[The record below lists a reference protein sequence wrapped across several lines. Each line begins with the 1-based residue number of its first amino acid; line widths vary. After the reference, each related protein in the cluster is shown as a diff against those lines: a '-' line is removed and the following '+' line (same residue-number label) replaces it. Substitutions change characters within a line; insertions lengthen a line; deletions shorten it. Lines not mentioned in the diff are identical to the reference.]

1 MVKTIRSRSM
11 PGLRPATPIKPRG
24 QSEEALVATTGRV
37 LLVGKRA
44 RVLNQ
49 LADALKREGMT
60 VTQETELDQLER
72 RIDASTVDVVA
83 LGRGVRGSR
92 REAIVNGLRA
102 RNPSLRVVDGL
113 APITPLL
120 VAQIQEALNTP
131 ARESRIVSS
140 ASIEPGDRR
149 VSLTLRRKA
158 NVTVDLHRLDPLYR
172 AHRERVHDGPLNPG
186 RHILPTKG
194 RVTAGER
201 FIVIRADRQTTVHTV
216 A

>member
-1 MVKTIRSRSM
+1 M
-11 PGLRPATPIKPRG
+11 
-24 QSEEALVATTGRV
+24 ATTGRV

-49 LADALKREGMT
+49 LADALRREGMT
-60 VTQETELDQLER
+60 VRQETELDR
-72 RIDASTVDVVA
+72 VDRHIDASTVDVVA
-83 LGRGVRGSR
+83 LGRGVSGSR
-92 REAIVNGLRA
+92 RAAIVKSLRS
-102 RNPSLRVVDGL
+102 RNPALRVVDGL

-120 VAQIQEALNTP
+120 VAQIQEALSTP
-131 ARESRIVSS
+131 AGESRIVSS

-149 VSLTLRRKA
+149 VSLTLRRQA
-158 NVTVDLHRLDPLYR
+158 NVIVDLHRLDPLYR
-172 AHRERVHDGPLNPG
+172 AHRERVHDGPLSPG

-201 FIVIRADRQTTVHTV
+201 FIVVRADRQTTVHAV

>member
-1 MVKTIRSRSM
+1 M
-11 PGLRPATPIKPRG
+11 
-24 QSEEALVATTGRV
+24 ATTGRV

-49 LADALKREGMT
+49 LAEALRHEGMT
-60 VTQETELDQLER
+60 VKQETELDEVDR
-72 RIDASTVDVVA
+72 RVDASTIDVVA

-92 REAIVNGLRA
+92 REAIVKALRA

-120 VAQIQEALNTP
+120 VAQIEEALSTP
-131 ARESRIVSS
+131 VGESRIVSS

-149 VSLTLRRKA
+149 ISLRLRRPA

-172 AHRERVHDGPLNPG
+172 AHRERVHDGPLSPG

-201 FIVIRADRQTTVHTV
+201 FIVVHADRQTTVHTV